1 MNLVVEEEPMA
12 YDDSLRELNGMFAA
26 GVCNDVCPVNVL
38 KCCSRKEMQKN
49 QAMCFSADDTRYNAR
64 VVSVMARYLY
74 ITIGVGKAK
83 TTLYSREYIEAWAE
97 AFSLAGGIVK
107 ADMKEFENM
116 VLEDKGYVWSHKDAK
131 MWALIHAKEGLTPDT
146 LIPVYVRHYL
156 ARAGDN
162 FAILKKSY
170 GHKSWEIS
178 STSSGLFSMSSAN
191 RCYSTDNDVI
201 KDCTGVW
208 SKNAETGILEMA
220 SIKIGASRTRF
231 DVKGIESMIVKT
243 DVVVCDKVEE
253 MSISDDDKT
262 SAEDINELPAA
273 DCSLFPLVGNTDT
286 MGTFFTTLTTSVRP
300 RNQTRSC
307 VSKGMG
313 TTRGG
318 GGRKTYTPE
327 PEPEQELSEVETD
340 ISFATVGVGEAMYA
354 VTGMDVFDYS
364 KEHLTVPTMA
374 IMCLLATDE
383 DDTEHEKA
391 LTTEQKKKKAVQL
404 VEAVAQQ
411 VRDIDKMF
419 SECALA
425 VISGIQQST
434 HAVAKDKMS
443 AEKLSALE
451 ATKTVNKNTAFFGF

>member
-1 MNLVVEEEPMA
+1 
-12 YDDSLRELNGMFAA
+12 
-26 GVCNDVCPVNVL
+26 
-38 KCCSRKEMQKN
+38 
-49 QAMCFSADDTRYNAR
+49 
-64 VVSVMARYLY
+64 
-74 ITIGVGKAK
+74 
-83 TTLYSREYIEAWAE
+83 
-97 AFSLAGGIVK
+97 
-107 ADMKEFENM
+107 
-116 VLEDKGYVWSHKDAK
+116 
-131 MWALIHAKEGLTPDT
+131 
-146 LIPVYVRHYL
+146 
-156 ARAGDN
+156 
-162 FAILKKSY
+162 
-170 GHKSWEIS
+170 
-178 STSSGLFSMSSAN
+178 
-191 RCYSTDNDVI
+191 
-201 KDCTGVW
+201 
-208 SKNAETGILEMA
+208 
-220 SIKIGASRTRF
+220 
-231 DVKGIESMIVKT
+231 
-243 DVVVCDKVEE
+243 VCDKVEE
-253 MSISDDDKT
+253 MSISDDEKT
-262 SAEDINELPAA
+262 SAQDINELPAA

>member
-1 MNLVVEEEPMA
+1 MAEEEPMA
-12 YDDSLRELNGMFAA
+12 YDDSLRELNGMFGA

-38 KCCSRKEMQKN
+38 RCSSRKEMQKN

-64 VVSVMARYLY
+64 VVSIKARYLY

-97 AFSLAGGIVK
+97 AFSLAGGVLK
-107 ADMKEFENM
+107 ADMKDFESM
-116 VLEDKGYVWSHKDAK
+116 VFVDEGHDWVHEDAK
-131 MWALIHAKEGLTPDT
+131 KWALIHAKEGLTPDT

-191 RCYSTDNDVI
+191 RCYSTDNDMI

-208 SKNAETGILEMA
+208 NKNMETGKLEMC

-231 DVKGIESMIVKT
+231 DAKGIASMTVKT

-262 SAEDINELPAA
+262 CLEITDELPAA
-273 DCSLFPLVGNTDT
+273 DCSLFPLVGNTET
-286 MGTFFTTLTTSVRP
+286 MGTFFTTLTTSVRS
-300 RNQTRSC
+300 RNPIRGYAVT
-307 VSKGMG
+307 KGA
-313 TTRGG
+313 TRGG
-318 GGRKTYTPE
+318 GGRKAHTPE
-327 PEPEQELSEVETD
+327 PEYECETEEVETD
-340 ISFATVGVGEAMYA
+340 ISFATVGVGEAMYS

-383 DDTEHEKA
+383 DDNEHEKT
-391 LTTEQKKKKAVQL
+391 LTAEQKNKKAVQL

-425 VISGIQQST
+425 VISGIHQST
-434 HAVAKDKMS
+434 HAVEKGKMS
-443 AEKLSALE
+443 VQELSGLE